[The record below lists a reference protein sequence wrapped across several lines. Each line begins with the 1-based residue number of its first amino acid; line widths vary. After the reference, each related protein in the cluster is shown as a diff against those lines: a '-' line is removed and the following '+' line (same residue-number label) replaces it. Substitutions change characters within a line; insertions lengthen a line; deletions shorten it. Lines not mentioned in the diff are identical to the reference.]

1 MSWFSRKTDPAST
14 PSAAW
19 SQWAAAEPQR
29 TEPLSVE
36 RLERIFEHKSWYYR
50 LDEDGD
56 LTGRWDNEIFTFMLR
71 GPDRDI
77 LNIMGYMCEDIPMS
91 RLEEARFA
99 LEEWH
104 HSHLWPTCFWRENED
119 AGLTFSVGASVAVDW
134 EHGVT
139 DDQLAQ
145 QIDCA
150 LSTCMQAFDDMRARL
165 GLPTGITEDDGTA

>member
-14 PSAAW
+14 PGAAW

-77 LNIMGYMCEDIPMS
+77 LNIMG
-91 RLEEARFA
+91 
-99 LEEWH
+99 
-104 HSHLWPTCFWRENED
+104 D
-119 AGLTFSVGASVAVDW
+119 AFGPSGF
-134 EHGVT
+134 H
-139 DDQLAQ
+139 
-145 QIDCA
+145 A
-150 LSTCMQAFDDMRARL
+150 LSATDQGT
-165 GLPTGITEDDGTA
+165 GLPSPASS